1 MKRFNY
7 LLGQT
12 ELFQHF
18 IDIKVSVTGFQAQF
32 PNHPKTNLADAI
44 WSNRIAP
51 KRDRDPE
58 FAAMLAAEEA
68 KKDGKGKKKAM

>member
-18 IDIKVSVTGFQAQF
+18 IDIKVRERLVVSPFSSMY
-32 PNHPKTNLADAI
+32 PHPFADSGDVADDLQ
-44 WSNRIAP
+44 
-51 KRDRDPE
+51 RDRDPE
-58 FAAMLAAEEA
+58 FAAMLAAEQA
-68 KKDGKGKKKAM
+68 KKDNKGKKKAK